1 MPEHDI
7 ISKYSDLLSSKKP
20 YGIYNAIDWDGVR
33 LNDSVNNNNALPIRG
48 STINM
53 TTSTDGGAGTNIPFI
68 YGNTTSGLVWPPSSI
83 GTNVTICAIMRYTG
97 PAQGTLF
104 HDMTDTSM
112 RNKDGSLF
120 LKCGS
125 VLCEKPGFFNNSPTN
140 WVTTCFKTTAHGDD
154 HPNNVIIN
162 GQAFGQHS
170 SGGPLG
176 AIPPPGTT
184 QTNYTGKSQNFLIIN
199 GISDPTKNSNFALA
213 YLAIWDQELTQP
225 ELMIVSNAL
234 QNYLQ
239 TGKIGGL
246 KFGKPGVNY
255 NEGETAGGNDDA
267 TNISVLDTSIIP
279 DITHHQDFIKQ
290 AIADE
295 SDRVNKKTQSVD
307 YAISG
312 QKRDIQLN
320 ESYRKKYVVYTNI
333 VICIVI
339 ALLVYIVF
347 SSINLA
353 YGSFS
358 SFAMNSLSFLLLG
371 ICIVYIMYS
380 VNTLYSRDPLNFDEL
395 VLPAPII
402 GSNVKVQDSSTKYI
416 DNYGN
421 CANGEC
427 CNIGTTWNPEQAKCE
442 PVGYSF
448 NL

>member
-1 MPEHDI
+1 MTENDI
-7 ISKYSDLLSSKKP
+7 ISKYSNLLSSKKP

-33 LNDSVNNNNALPIRG
+33 LNDSVNNNNALPMRG

-53 TTSTDGGAGTNIPFI
+53 TTSSDGGAGNNIPFI
-68 YGNTTSGLVWPPSSI
+68 YGSTTAGLVWPPSSI
-83 GTNVTICAIMRYTG
+83 GTNLTICAIMRYTG

-104 HDMTDTSM
+104 HDMTDINMS
-112 RNKDGSLF
+112 NKDGSLF
-120 LKCGS
+120 LKCGN

-140 WVTTCFKTTAHGDD
+140 WITTCFKTTAASNDQ
-154 HPNNVIIN
+154 PNNVIVN
-162 GQAFGQHS
+162 GQAFGQQS
-170 SGGPLG
+170 SGGPLD

-199 GISDPTKNSNFALA
+199 GSNNPTENSNFALA
-213 YLAIWDQELTQP
+213 YLAIWDQELTQQ
-225 ELMIVSNAL
+225 ELRIVSNAL

-239 TGKIGGL
+239 TGKIGVL
-246 KFGKPGVNY
+246 KFGRPGVNS
-255 NEGETAGGNDDA
+255 NEGATAEGNNDA
-267 TNISVLDTSIIP
+267 TNISVLDTSVIP
-279 DITHHQDFIKQ
+279 DITQHQDFIKD

-295 SDRVNKKTQSVD
+295 SDRVNKKTESVN

-320 ESYRKKYVVYTNI
+320 QSYRKKYVVYTNI
-333 VICIVI
+333 VICLVF
-339 ALLVYIVF
+339 ALLVYILF

-358 SFAMNSLSFLLLG
+358 SFAMNSLLFILITIS
-371 ICIVYIMYS
+371 IVYIMYS

-395 VLPAPII
+395 ALDAPII
-402 GSNVKVQDSSTKYI
+402 GSNVTVLGSSTNYI

-427 CNIGTTWNPEQAKCE
+427 CNIGTTWSPEQAKCE

-448 NL
+448 SL